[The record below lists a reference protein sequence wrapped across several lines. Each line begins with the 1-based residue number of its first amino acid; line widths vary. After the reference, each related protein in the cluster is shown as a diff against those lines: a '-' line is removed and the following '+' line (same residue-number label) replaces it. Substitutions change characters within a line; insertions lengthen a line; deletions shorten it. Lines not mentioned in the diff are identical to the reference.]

1 MKKQKTLLV
10 KAGFLAV
17 VVFLVLGAT
26 IYGQGTLNDAR
37 KLMDKGQY
45 RLSDAVFRALV
56 QKDSQKADTWY
67 WWGVCQVKQ
76 GYQADKMFLK
86 AVGLKPKFSKSI
98 APLYRQ
104 EAESFLQNGQTDTA
118 RGLFDKAIE
127 WDKDLRPEIAQY
139 IFDSGQYELAVH
151 YDSGLTG
158 KVAYIF
164 FDSGQYKLAVRYDSG
179 LADKVADIFYVKGE
193 VLNCKDA
200 LSYFR
205 EARQYS
211 SKHNEA
217 IKDKL
222 LAKSRTM
229 FEEKDIRFWRDA
241 AAEFGSIPPD
251 FKVYEPG
258 TYTFSLKA
266 GEKTDH
272 WITFPLGILLGYSIS
287 SKNYGYK
294 LLYDDGEVVKDGE
307 KVKYPHKTIHKFK
320 LLAISDQ
327 PEITMT

>member
-1 MKKQKTLLV
+1 MKKQNTLLL

-26 IYGQGTLNDAR
+26 IYGQGTLSDAK

-56 QKDSQKADTWY
+56 QKDAQKADTWY

-76 GYQADKMFLK
+76 GFQDDQKFLK
-86 AVGLKPKFSKSI
+86 AVGLKPKFSESV

-104 EAESFLQNGQTDTA
+104 EAQVFLQNGQTDTA

-127 WDKDLRPEIAQY
+127 WDKDMRPEVAQY
-139 IFDSGQYELAVH
+139 LFDSGQYELAV
-151 YDSGLTG
+151 
-158 KVAYIF
+158 
-164 FDSGQYKLAVRYDSG
+164 RYDSR
-179 LADKVADIFYVKGE
+179 LADKVADIFFAKGE
-193 VLNCKDA
+193 EVSGEA
-200 LSYFR
+200 SLSYYR
-205 EARQYS
+205 KAANYS
-211 SKHNEA
+211 SKNIEA
-217 IKDKL
+217 IKAKF
-222 LAKSRTM
+222 LAISKTM
-229 FEEKDIRFWRDA
+229 FEEKDIQFWRSA
-241 AAEFGSIPPD
+241 AEEFGSIPPD
-251 FKVYEPG
+251 FKIYEPG

-266 GEKTDH
+266 GEKTEH
-272 WITFPLGILLGYSIS
+272 WITFPLDILLGYSIS
-287 SKNYGYK
+287 SRDYGYK

-327 PEITMT
+327 PEIMMTVRDNRQSRK